1 MNSKSSQNAEKE
13 QTRGKKEQR
22 GEIKCA
28 QERLWDAFGRFRG
41 ETFDFSGLGGGPK
54 IGCTGTPNYYKALG
68 FGGISSKSMGVT

>member
-54 IGCTGTPNYYKALG
+54 IDARGPRTTIRPWVLEGFPQKA
-68 FGGISSKSMGVT
+68 